1 MRLRRIPFTAIFW
14 SLVGIAV
21 LAGLIYME
29 WSRATVEATVVAR
42 QERIVP
48 TLTGSSWER
57 HTEVRARYVVDGR
70 FYERWI
76 RVDSR
81 EYDQLPR
88 GASLGLRYVQVNPD
102 WAHAEGQ
109 AVAQWFLQDVDFLQV
124 LTVLVLLAG
133 LFYGFRLYRREG
145 LYRWW
150 LRRRPLLRRIALTGA
165 ILLWIQIVVAGYLA
179 PSLPAVNAGERSNS
193 GDARIRAV
201 ETVTQLGGGH
211 RESGNGLP
219 IGLPQGFHRV
229 ELAFIPEG
237 QTLPVVAVDEVDE
250 GSVEQL
256 SGVAVSIHYDPDDP
270 RNARLDEGT
279 RSHQWKN
286 PLVVHGIVG
295 LAVLLVL
302 SAPLVYRWFRG

>member
-21 LAGLIYME
+21 LAGLLYME
-29 WSRATVEATVVAR
+29 WTRTTVEATIVSR

-48 TLTGSSWER
+48 TLTGASWAR
-57 HTEVRARYVVDGR
+57 HTEVRARYIVDGR
-70 FYERWI
+70 FYERWV
-76 RVDSR
+76 RVDSQQ
-81 EYDQLPR
+81 YDQLPR
-88 GASLGLRYVQVNPD
+88 GAPMDLRYVPVNPD

-109 AVAQWFLQDVDFLQV
+109 TVFHWLLQDVDPLQV

-133 LFYGFRLYRREG
+133 VIYAFRRYRREG
-145 LYRWW
+145 LRRWW
-150 LRRRPLLRRIALTGA
+150 MRRRSLLRRVALVGA
-165 ILLWIQIVVAGYLA
+165 ILLWVQIVVAGYLA
-179 PSLPAVNAGERSNS
+179 PPLPAIAAGERSTA
-193 GDARIRAV
+193 GEARIRAV
-201 ETVTQLGGGH
+201 VTITQLGGGH

-229 ELAFIPEG
+229 ELAFIPDG

-256 SGVAVSIHYDPDDP
+256 SGLAVPISYDPDDP

-286 PLVVHGIVG
+286 PLVVHGVVG
-295 LAVLLVL
+295 LAVLSILT
-302 SAPLVYRWFRG
+302 APLAYRWFRR